1 MGAAHSKRCTKIY
14 DPGNILRIFE
24 ERNTYSDKPCSR
36 LELQRAQENAPK
48 QRSSR
53 RNNPVQIAIRND
65 VIIENI
71 YIMGKIRLLLLL
83 VLTIP
88 CIARGQI
95 TIRQTAIVEKA
106 VLRPERFD
114 SLENIVPTERDK
126 TYNLKKYLE
135 QEVFFIPVAQPVL
148 QKALEG
154 ERLLAAAQKTL
165 DSLCELQQACTDSI
179 RQLTSKG
186 QRINLFRRNDK
197 IAEKSAEL
205 QQRSLSLIYPID
217 QQEQKINRIKYAYPS
232 YSPYRRAQQGGF
244 YRSDSLATPPVRSP
258 TPKSP
263 TDIIPSSTL

>member
-1 MGAAHSKRCTKIY
+1 M
-14 DPGNILRIFE
+14 
-24 ERNTYSDKPCSR
+24 
-36 LELQRAQENAPK
+36 
-48 QRSSR
+48 
-53 RNNPVQIAIRND
+53 QIAIRND

-148 QKALEG
+148 QKPSKAS
-154 ERLLAAAQKTL
+154 A
-165 DSLCELQQACTDSI
+165 SLRPRKNT
-179 RQLTSKG
+179 G
-186 QRINLFRRNDK
+186 
-197 IAEKSAEL
+197 
-205 QQRSLSLIYPID
+205 
-217 QQEQKINRIKYAYPS
+217 
-232 YSPYRRAQQGGF
+232 
-244 YRSDSLATPPVRSP
+244 
-258 TPKSP
+258 
-263 TDIIPSSTL
+263 

>member
-126 TYNLKKYLE
+126 TYNLKKL
-135 QEVFFIPVAQPVL
+135 PRT
-148 QKALEG
+148 G
-154 ERLLAAAQKTL
+154 
-165 DSLCELQQACTDSI
+165 
-179 RQLTSKG
+179 G
-186 QRINLFRRNDK
+186 LFH
-197 IAEKSAEL
+197 S
-205 QQRSLSLIYPID
+205 
-217 QQEQKINRIKYAYPS
+217 
-232 YSPYRRAQQGGF
+232 RRATGP
-244 YRSDSLATPPVRSP
+244 S
-258 TPKSP
+258 KSP
-263 TDIIPSSTL
+263 RRRAPPCGRAKNTG

>member
-1 MGAAHSKRCTKIY
+1 M
-14 DPGNILRIFE
+14 
-24 ERNTYSDKPCSR
+24 
-36 LELQRAQENAPK
+36 
-48 QRSSR
+48 
-53 RNNPVQIAIRND
+53 QIAIRND

-244 YRSDSLATPPVRSP
+244 YRSDSLGNASGSVAYSEIANRYYTVIDLMTGSVNDRGEGRFTRAKERFSQLAFLLKERDADTVSYTHLTLP
-258 TPKSP
+258 TKA
-263 TDIIPSSTL
+263 

>member
-1 MGAAHSKRCTKIY
+1 
-14 DPGNILRIFE
+14 
-24 ERNTYSDKPCSR
+24 
-36 LELQRAQENAPK
+36 
-48 QRSSR
+48 
-53 RNNPVQIAIRND
+53 
-65 VIIENI
+65 
-71 YIMGKIRLLLLL
+71 MGKIRLLLLL

-217 QQEQKINRIKYAYPS
+217 QQEQKSIA
-232 YSPYRRAQQGGF
+232 
-244 YRSDSLATPPVRSP
+244 
-258 TPKSP
+258 
-263 TDIIPSSTL
+263 

>member
-1 MGAAHSKRCTKIY
+1 
-14 DPGNILRIFE
+14 
-24 ERNTYSDKPCSR
+24 
-36 LELQRAQENAPK
+36 
-48 QRSSR
+48 
-53 RNNPVQIAIRND
+53 
-65 VIIENI
+65 
-71 YIMGKIRLLLLL
+71 MGKIRLLLLL

-244 YRSDSLATPPVRSP
+244 YRSDSLGNASG
-258 TPKSP
+258 
-263 TDIIPSSTL
+263 